1 GGDNVYLWDA
11 DTGKR
16 TEEIKWVE
24 YGVPTL
30 IGFPK
35 NGELLGVSAGRTG
48 GNETI
53 DLLSGKSIATWRTER
68 WAGVRTLSPDGQ
80 LLASL
85 ERGSRINECVVIRRV
100 ATGEKV
106 CELPLDGANHRSPIA
121 FSHNGKTVAVSGLG
135 YRYHESDAVRLFD
148 TATGKELRT

>member
-1 GGDNVYLWDA
+1 
-11 DTGKR
+11 
-16 TEEIKWVE
+16 
-24 YGVPTL
+24 
-30 IGFPK
+30 
-35 NGELLGVSAGRTG
+35 
-48 GNETI
+48 
-53 DLLSGKSIATWRTER
+53 LSGKSIATWRTER

-148 TATGKELRT
+148 TATGKELRTIRGHTGRITALAFSPDGTRLATGSTDTTVLIWDLTAKP